1 MNGPYLGLYSWDRRA
16 GWESP
21 AQPETGVQEVPR
33 AAGLGEGVGQDT
45 EGYHSS
51 SSHWRMNI

>member
-33 AAGLGEGVGQDT
+33 AEDWGKGWGRTQKDITLVLATGE
-45 EGYHSS
+45 
-51 SSHWRMNI
+51 